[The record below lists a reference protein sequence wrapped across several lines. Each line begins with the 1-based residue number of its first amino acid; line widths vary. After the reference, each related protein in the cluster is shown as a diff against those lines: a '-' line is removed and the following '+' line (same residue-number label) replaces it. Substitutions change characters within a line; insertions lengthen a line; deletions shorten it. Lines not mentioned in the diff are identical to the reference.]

1 MDVEG
6 YKNFKPMHDRHLWP
20 LRRRGFLIYCVTPA
34 MTQGLGIYYLIRRTV
49 PSYDKQDKQKRYLNL
64 FQPES
69 LLRKQGN
76 DKGLWFY
83 TYTYRIPLKLREEIQ
98 NSSQIDGRNSEFLSN

>member
-1 MDVEG
+1 MAFEKERDL
-6 YKNFKPMHDRHLWP
+6 YRA
-20 LRRRGFLIYCVTPA
+20 TPA
-34 MTQGLGIYYLIRRTV
+34 MTQGLGFYYLIPMTV
-49 PSYDKQDKQKRYLNL
+49 PFYDKQDKQKRYLNL

-98 NSSQIDGRNSEFLSN
+98 NSSQIDGRNSEFLSNWGKKFETSS